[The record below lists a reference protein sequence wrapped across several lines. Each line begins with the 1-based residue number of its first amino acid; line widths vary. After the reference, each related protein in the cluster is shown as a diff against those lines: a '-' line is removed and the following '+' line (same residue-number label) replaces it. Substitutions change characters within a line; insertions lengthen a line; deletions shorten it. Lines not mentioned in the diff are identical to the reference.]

1 MGDKSV
7 WQTKSKRKKKRNLAK
22 RHEKAIRLEVK
33 ETKHRETNKL
43 EHVKQRGVSMPMTT
57 TN

>member
-1 MGDKSV
+1 MTNKK
-7 WQTKSKRKKKRNLAK
+7 QAQKKKHNLAK